1 MTVTIG
7 TKGDHPPSPAIWSVT
22 RFSLRK
28 SRMWTSVSSVAL
40 WFREFM
46 FITWEDHI
54 GAIFSFEFPD
64 VKLTDIL

>member
-1 MTVTIG
+1 M
-7 TKGDHPPSPAIWSVT
+7 
-22 RFSLRK
+22 
-28 SRMWTSVSSVAL
+28 AL

-64 VKLTDIL
+64 VKLTDIFMTQILEGGGEVGEEGGWINRRDFSGQRR